1 MALTIDEIVHAG
13 CLANNLR
20 RLDKLVVFRPLRCL
34 QLEEVLQIELR
45 NVQARVGRATYRPFL
60 SRISEEAR
68 QFLLAGARISATG
81 RDT

>member
-1 MALTIDEIVHAG
+1 MALTSNEIVHPG
-13 CLANNLR
+13 LANNSH
-20 RLDKLVVFRPLRCL
+20 RLDKLVVFRPLRCE

-45 NVQARVGRATYRPFL
+45 KVQAHVGRATYRPFL

-68 QFLLAGARISATG
+68 QFLLAEARISATG